1 MGTGLIGMII
11 RPVFKTSRNHPDAL
25 HFDRSIIEMD
35 GSSNHSMVFVREIR
49 IVLVHREWSA
59 SFRWLDEHLRV
70 VLHIGPDNIC
80 GAVGQS
86 GINDESSEE
95 RTVELPI
102 VAVH

>member
-1 MGTGLIGMII
+1 M
-11 RPVFKTSRNHPDAL
+11 
-25 HFDRSIIEMD
+25 
-35 GSSNHSMVFVREIR
+35 
-49 IVLVHREWSA
+49 HRERNGP
-59 SFRWLDEHLRV
+59 FRRLDEHLRM